1 MFAIYKRE
9 LKAYFIS
16 PIGYLFTANFLAISG
31 LIFSIC
37 TLQQQENS
45 NVSNYFNYLIY
56 AFAILLPLLTMKSL
70 SEERKTK
77 SEQLLMTSPV
87 SISGIIMGKYFAALT
102 VFTAVLA
109 CNSLNFILLDTFS
122 SNVEGITNGALIAS
136 NLICLFFIGALF
148 LAIGM
153 FFSSLTEDALVSA
166 IGAIDVI
173 FIMLAVNFLSDITIP
188 WLKAVVDFISI
199 LSRYQPF
206 SYGILDITSIIYYVS
221 IAAVFLFFT
230 VRVYER
236 RRWA

>member
-16 PIGYLFTANFLAISG
+16 PIGYLFVGNFLAVSG
-31 LIFSIC
+31 LLFSIC
-37 TLQQQENS
+37 TLQQQES
-45 NVSNYFNYLIY
+45 SSVSNYFRYLIY

-87 SISGIIMGKYFAALT
+87 SISGMIMGKYFASLT
-102 VFTAVLA
+102 VFTAVLL
-109 CNSLNFILLDTFS
+109 CNSLNFLLLEKFGDP
-122 SNVEGITNGALIAS
+122 NGRLIIS

-148 LAIGM
+148 LAVGI
-153 FFSSLTEDALVSA
+153 FFSSLTEDPLVSA
-166 IGAIDVI
+166 IGSMDAIFV
-173 FIMLAVNFLSDITIP
+173 MLAVNFLSDITIP
-188 WLKAVVDFISI
+188 WLKKIVDFISV
-199 LSRYQPF
+199 LSRYEPF
-206 SYGILDITSIIYYVS
+206 TYGILDITSIIYYVS
-221 IAAVFLFFT
+221 IAAVFIFFT

>member
-16 PIGYLFTANFLAISG
+16 PIGYLFSANFLAISG
-31 LIFSIC
+31 LLFSIC
-37 TLQQQENS
+37 TLQQQEAS
-45 NVSNYFNYLIY
+45 SVSDYFNYLIY

-87 SISGIIMGKYFAALT
+87 SISGIIMGKYLAALT

-109 CNSLNFILLDTFS
+109 LNSLNFTLLS
-122 SNVEGITNGALIAS
+122 RYGNVNGMLIVS

-166 IGAIDVI
+166 IGSIDTI
-173 FIMLAVNFLSDITIP
+173 FVMLAVSFLSDISIP
-188 WLKAVVDFISI
+188 WVKSVVDFISI
-199 LSRYQPF
+199 LSRYEPF
-206 SYGILDITSIIYYVS
+206 TYGILDITSVIYYVS
-221 IAAVFLFFT
+221 LAAVFLFFT

>member
-16 PIGYLFTANFLAISG
+16 PIGYLFVGNFLAVSG
-31 LIFSIC
+31 LLFSIC
-37 TLQQQENS
+37 TLQQQES
-45 NVSNYFNYLIY
+45 SSVSNYFRYLIY

-87 SISGIIMGKYFAALT
+87 SISGMIMGKYFASLT
-102 VFTAVLA
+102 VFTAVLL
-109 CNSLNFILLDTFS
+109 CNSLNFLLLEKFGDP
-122 SNVEGITNGALIAS
+122 NGRLIIS

-148 LAIGM
+148 LAVGM
-153 FFSSLTEDALVSA
+153 FFSSLTEDPLVSA
-166 IGAIDVI
+166 IGSMDAIFV
-173 FIMLAVNFLSDITIP
+173 MLAVNFLSDITIP
-188 WLKAVVDFISI
+188 WLKKIVDFISV
-199 LSRYQPF
+199 LSRYEPF
-206 SYGILDITSIIYYVS
+206 TYGILDITSIIYYVS
-221 IAAVFLFFT
+221 IAAVFIFFT

>member
-16 PIGYLFTANFLAISG
+16 PIGYLFAANFLAISG
-31 LIFSIC
+31 LLFSIC
-37 TLQQQENS
+37 TLQKQEAS
-45 NVSNYFNYLIY
+45 SVGTYFKYLIY

-87 SISGIIMGKYFAALT
+87 SISGIIIGKYLAALT
-102 VFTAVLA
+102 VFTAVLLF
-109 CNSLNFILLDTFS
+109 NSLNFTLLNKYG
-122 SNVEGITNGALIAS
+122 NVNGMLIVS

-166 IGAIDVI
+166 IGSIDTI
-173 FIMLAVNFLSDITIP
+173 FIMLAVSFLSDISVP
-188 WLKAVVDFISI
+188 WIKSVVDFISI
-199 LSRYQPF
+199 LSRYEPF
-206 SYGILDITSIIYYVS
+206 TYGILDITSVIYYVS

>member
-16 PIGYLFTANFLAISG
+16 PIGYLFAANFLAISG
-31 LIFSIC
+31 LLFSIC
-37 TLQQQENS
+37 TLQKQEAS
-45 NVSNYFNYLIY
+45 SVSTYFEYLIY

-102 VFTAVLA
+102 VFTAALLF
-109 CNSLNFILLDTFS
+109 NSLNFGLLAKYG
-122 SNVEGITNGALIAS
+122 NVNGMLIVS

-166 IGAIDVI
+166 IGSIDTI
-173 FIMLAVNFLSDITIP
+173 FIMLAVSFLSDISIP
-188 WLKAVVDFISI
+188 WVKSVVDFISI
-199 LSRYQPF
+199 LSRYEPF
-206 SYGILDITSIIYYVS
+206 TYGILDITSVIYYVS